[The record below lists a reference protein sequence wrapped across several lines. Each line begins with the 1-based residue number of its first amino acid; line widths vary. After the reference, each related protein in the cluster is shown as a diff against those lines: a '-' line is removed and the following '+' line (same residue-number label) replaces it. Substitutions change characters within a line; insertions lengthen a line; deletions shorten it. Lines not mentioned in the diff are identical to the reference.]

1 MPPNFGAIAG
11 ALLLILATACGSE
24 ERARSGETTAERVK
38 IEIVR
43 PEQAEREWPPPEGA
57 CFVATARFEV
67 MLTVEEGA
75 PPGLCEDL
83 VAYLPSGAGRA
94 SGWPA
99 ASATPAVVCDVAHDG
114 VHVDVD
120 EIQHA
125 GLIDALDVCG
135 EMVRDGWELLPL
147 DESFGAPLS
156 EEQDGVCFAAT
167 AHFALE
173 VYGTSSRGQVFCDE
187 LANRHFDDPIVFRT
201 LPVPDDPALLADAA
215 CELVRGEER
224 IRILTFHGPRAA
236 AERICAS
243 LEREGWRLA

>member
-1 MPPNFGAIAG
+1 MPPKFGAIAV
-11 ALLLILATACGSE
+11 ALLLIVAAACGSE
-24 ERARSGETTAERVK
+24 ERAPSGETTAGRVE

-43 PEQAEREWPPPEGA
+43 PEQAEPEWPPPEGA

-75 PPGLCEDL
+75 PPGLCKDL
-83 VAYLPSGAGRA
+83 AAYLPKGAGRA

-99 ASATPAVVCDVAHDG
+99 ASTTPAVVCDVAHDG
-114 VHVDVD
+114 AHVDVD
-120 EIQHA
+120 EIQHD
-125 GLIDALDVCG
+125 GLIDALDVCE
-135 EMVRDGWELLPL
+135 EMVRDGWELRPL
-147 DESFGAPLS
+147 DESFGAPLA
-156 EEQDGVCFAAT
+156 EEQNGVCFAAT

-173 VYGTSSRGQVFCDE
+173 VYGMSSRGQVFCDE

-201 LPVPDDPALLADAA
+201 LPVPDNPALLADAA
-215 CELVRGEER
+215 CELVRGEEH

-243 LEREGWRLA
+243 LEREGWRLG